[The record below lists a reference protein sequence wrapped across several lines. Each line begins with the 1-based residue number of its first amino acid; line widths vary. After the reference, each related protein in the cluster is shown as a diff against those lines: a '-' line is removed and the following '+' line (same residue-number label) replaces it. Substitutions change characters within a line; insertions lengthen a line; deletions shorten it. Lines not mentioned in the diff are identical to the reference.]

1 MQLAHSYDARNA
13 LELIPPLVSNWQR
26 ARAADSNKGQPLQRH
41 DAGASETGNDFFDSW
56 RYRRGLIVAL
66 RHHEETYEQIGTT

>member
-1 MQLAHSYDARNA
+1 MRLLHSIDARNA

-26 ARAADSNKGQPLQRH
+26 ARAADPYKGQPLRRH
-41 DAGASETGNDFFDSW
+41 DAGASETGNGFFDSW

-66 RHHEETYEQIGTT
+66 RHHEETYGQVGTT